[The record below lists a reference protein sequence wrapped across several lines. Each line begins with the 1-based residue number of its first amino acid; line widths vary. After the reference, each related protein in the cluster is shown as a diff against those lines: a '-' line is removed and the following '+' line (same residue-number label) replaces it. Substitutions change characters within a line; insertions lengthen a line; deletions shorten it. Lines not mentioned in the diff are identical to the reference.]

1 MRPFLPCLVCLGL
14 LSTFAAAQE
23 ASPPPKP
30 SADEIAAKAQLAGH
44 FVEAAQALLPPA
56 NQPLSHGVL
65 LQTAALLK
73 GAMRL
78 NPSEPRY
85 PRLLAE
91 AQASIGDVDGQ
102 IASWTAY
109 RKLVPDDRVAQ
120 AQIIDLYISR
130 FETADKRLEY
140 INQLLDNAAL
150 APEVK
155 AHIAAMAV
163 PLLDQ
168 RSHDQALAMLARAR
182 QFALLPEVA
191 RLQYMML
198 PQDAQPQKRAQALLD
213 MILSNPAQAD
223 AIIELAKLLSSQ
235 GLPRQGASWY
245 AVAFNLYLRA
255 GITPQ
260 HSSMVEYLCD
270 LFESGQGQ
278 VAGQGID
285 RMLQADPNDADAW
298 FIKLSLSDPKPN
310 LEAARTAFTNRLGM
324 IASRITSAQKS
335 ATTMPASAPTTEPVD
350 PQHVS
355 AVSAKLKQPD
365 DPSLRDAWVSA
376 LADLSWF
383 ELYYANQPQAA
394 VQWIDAL
401 KLVVATDNETLARSQ
416 GWEDL
421 LSGRLDEAEKELSPI
436 ADRDALAELGMIRLA
451 EQRKQTPQAAER
463 AEKLAS
469 QPHAGVLG
477 AIIFSALAD
486 KHLPPTTEPSESAL
500 ADLVD
505 KFPMDWLNVL
515 VAPNRFY
522 QLSMDP
528 VQVAHHLGEP
538 MMAQVTIRNIGKQ
551 DLNIGSGVDGLIQ
564 PQLWFDAAIRGIAQQ
579 AFPGIAADHIMSR
592 FVLHPQDSITQ
603 IVRIDQRELGESL
616 RQLPIGMISV
626 EADVVTN
633 PIPGGRQVLS
643 TPGGYPMR
651 MSKIFSQHNEPLS
664 SDVTL
669 GRFIDTMQGAAPA
682 EKMLDL
688 QLLAAYVRQYSA
700 EANDP
705 KVKTMANQYMD
716 LIARERADTA
726 PEVSNWANYL
736 AASVLQGPAE
746 QQVIEQM
753 VSAKAPWESRVLG
766 VAAAR
771 LLSRDQEK
779 KIAEGLENDSDPIV
793 KDFATATVEAI
804 SQAATQ
810 PTTQP
815 AVTQPTQP
823 GA

>member
-1 MRPFLPCLVCLGL
+1 MPRFLLCLVCLGL
-14 LSTFAAAQE
+14 LYGYAAAQD
-23 ASPPPKP
+23 AAPPQNA
-30 SADEIAAKAQLAGH
+30 SADETAARAQLAEH

-73 GAMRL
+73 GAVRL

-91 AQASIGDVDGQ
+91 AQANIGDVDGQ

-109 RKLVPDDRVAQ
+109 RKLAPDDRVAQ
-120 AQIIDLYISR
+120 AQIIDLYASR

-140 INQLLDNAAL
+140 FNQLLDNAAL
-150 APEVK
+150 PPEVK
-155 AHIAAMAV
+155 AHVAAMAV

-168 RSHDQALAMLARAR
+168 RSHDQALAMLSRAR

-198 PQDAQPQKRAQALLD
+198 PQDADPQKRAAALLD

-223 AIIELAKLLSSQ
+223 AMIELARLLSSQ
-235 GLPRQGASWY
+235 GLPHQAATWY
-245 AVAFNLYLRA
+245 SVAFNLYLGA
-255 GITPQ
+255 GATPE
-260 HSSMVEYLCD
+260 HSAMVEYLCD

-278 VAGQGID
+278 VASQGID

-298 FIKLSLSDPKPN
+298 FIKLSMSDPKPN
-310 LEAARTAFTNRLGM
+310 LDAARTAFTNRLGM
-324 IASRITSAQKS
+324 IAARILAAQK
-335 ATTMPASAPTTEPVD
+335 AGTTMPASAPSTEPVD
-350 PQHVS
+350 PQHV
-355 AVSAKLKQPD
+355 AEVSAKLKQIDNPA
-365 DPSLRDAWVSA
+365 LRDGWISA

-394 VQWIDAL
+394 AQWINAL
-401 KLVVATDNETLARSQ
+401 KVVVAPDNQILARTQ
-416 GWEDL
+416 GWEDVL
-421 LSGRLDEAEKELSPI
+421 AGRLDEAQKELGPI

-451 EQRKQTPQAAER
+451 EQRKQSADANER
-463 AEKLAS
+463 AQKLSS
-469 QPHAGVLG
+469 QPHPGVLG
-477 AIIFSALAD
+477 AIIFAALAE
-486 KHLPPTTEPSESAL
+486 KHVPPATEPSETAL

-522 QLSMDP
+522 QLSADP
-528 VQVAHHLGEP
+528 VQVAHRLGEP

-551 DLNIGSGVDGLIQ
+551 DLNIGSGVNGLIQ

-579 AFPGIAADHIMSR
+579 AFPGVAADRIMSR
-592 FVLHPQDSITQ
+592 SVLHPQESITQ
-603 IVRIDQRELGESL
+603 IVRIDQREMGESL

-633 PIPGGRQVLS
+633 PIPSGQQVLS
-643 TPGGYPMR
+643 TPGGYSMR

-664 SDVTL
+664 DVARN
-669 GRFIDTMQGAAPA
+669 RFIDTMQAAAPA

-700 EANDP
+700 QASDP
-705 KVKTMANQYMD
+705 IAKKMANQYMD
-716 LIARERADTA
+716 LISREQSDPA
-726 PEVSNWANYL
+726 PEVATWANYQ

-746 QQVIEQM
+746 QKVIENM
-753 VSAKAPWESRVLG
+753 VSPKAAWESRMLG
-766 VAAAR
+766 LAAAR
-771 LLSRDQEK
+771 LLERDQQK
-779 KIAEGLENDSDPIV
+779 KIAQGLENDPDPVV

-810 PTTQP
+810 PASQP
-815 AVTQPTQP
+815 AATQPTQP
-823 GA
+823 GT